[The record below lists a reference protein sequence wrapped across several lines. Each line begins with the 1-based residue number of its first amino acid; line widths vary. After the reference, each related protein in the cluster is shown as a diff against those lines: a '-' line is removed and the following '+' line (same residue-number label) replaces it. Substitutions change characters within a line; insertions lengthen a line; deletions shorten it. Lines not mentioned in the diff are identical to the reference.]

1 MGIQVKTTLNDF
13 TDILQMFVF
22 ENCIFDVIKLKEKL
36 ICKTSTANTN
46 VYVNV
51 LFLIQ
56 PVDMSRFI

>member
-36 ICKTSTANTN
+36 ICKTIIANTN